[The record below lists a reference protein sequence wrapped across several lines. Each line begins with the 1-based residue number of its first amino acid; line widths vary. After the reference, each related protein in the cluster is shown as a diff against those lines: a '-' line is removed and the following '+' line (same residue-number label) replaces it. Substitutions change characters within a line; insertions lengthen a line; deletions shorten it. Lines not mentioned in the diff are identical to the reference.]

1 MSLDDY
7 LRDISRVPM
16 LTCDEE
22 IMLGNKV
29 QEMIKILRENGLNE
43 QILQDNIASCLQ
55 NLRPD
60 EKLKIKRGLKARDRM
75 ISANM
80 RLVAAVVKRVKT
92 AQVHMSIQ
100 DLMQEGAIGLAR
112 AAEKFEPGRG
122 YKFSTY
128 AYWWIRQGVVRA
140 GEYQEKAIR
149 IPANVQKIA
158 KQIAETRAKLSAKFN
173 REPTI
178 LQIANEM
185 GEKPERIKKILL
197 LDVTTVSFDCS
208 LDPGSDQASLLDL
221 MSSSRQEEL
230 EEEENYL
237 IGSEFIIKLIDA
249 LPDEERELVRQKYGI
264 GVDSLT
270 IKEIAAASKVSQQS
284 VKQKH
289 EKIVDKIRLV
299 ARMLAPQDLC

>member
-7 LRDISRVPM
+7 LRDITRVPM

-29 QEMIKILRENGLNE
+29 QEMIKVLRDNGLDE
-43 QILQDNIASCLQ
+43 QILRDNITSSVKSLQ
-55 NLRPD
+55 PEARLT
-60 EKLKIKRGLKARDRM
+60 IKRGLKARDRM

-80 RLVAAVVKRVKT
+80 RLVVAVVKRVKT
-92 AQVHMSIQ
+92 TQVHMSTQ

-128 AYWWIRQGVVRA
+128 AYWWIRQGIVRA

-149 IPANVQKIA
+149 VPANVQKAA
-158 KQIAETRAKLSAKFN
+158 KQIAETKARLSAKLGK
-173 REPTI
+173 EPTI

-185 GEKPERIKKILL
+185 EEKPERIKRILL
-197 LDVTTVSFDCS
+197 LDVAAFS
-208 LDPGSDQASLLDL
+208 LDCGFESGSDHASLLDL
-221 MSSSRQEEL
+221 ASSGQGTESEDQE
-230 EEEENYL
+230 NSL
-237 IGSEFIIKLIDA
+237 IRVEFVTRLVSA
-249 LPDEERELVRQKYGI
+249 LPSEDQELIRQKYGI

-270 IKEIAAASKVSQQS
+270 IKEMAVASRTSRQS
-284 VKQKH
+284 IRQRH
-289 EKIVDKIRLV
+289 QEIMDKIKLV
-299 ARMLAPQDLC
+299 ARMFAPENLC

>member
-7 LRDISRVPM
+7 LRDITRVPM

-29 QEMIKILRENGLNE
+29 QEMIKVLRDNGLDE
-43 QILQDNIASCLQ
+43 QILRDNITSSVKSLQ
-55 NLRPD
+55 PEARLT
-60 EKLKIKRGLKARDRM
+60 IKRGLKARDRM

-80 RLVAAVVKRVKT
+80 RLVVAVVKRVKT
-92 AQVHMSIQ
+92 TQVHMSTQ

-128 AYWWIRQGVVRA
+128 AYWWIRQGIVRA

-149 IPANVQKIA
+149 VPANVQKAA
-158 KQIAETRAKLSAKFN
+158 KQIAETKARLSAKLGK
-173 REPTI
+173 EPTI

-185 GEKPERIKKILL
+185 EEKPERIKRILL
-197 LDVTTVSFDCS
+197 LDVAAFS
-208 LDPGSDQASLLDL
+208 LDCGFESGSDQASLLDL
-221 MSSSRQEEL
+221 ASSGQGAESEDQE
-230 EEEENYL
+230 NSL
-237 IGSEFIIKLIDA
+237 IRVEFVTRLVSA
-249 LPDEERELVRQKYGI
+249 LPSEDQELIRQRYGI

-270 IKEIAAASKVSQQS
+270 IKEMAAASRTSRQS
-284 VKQKH
+284 IRQRH
-289 EKIVDKIRLV
+289 QEIMDKIRLV
-299 ARMLAPQDLC
+299 ARMFAPENLC